1 MTAPKTTGGSSV
13 PIQDSAAWLAD
24 YQKNLSR
31 MQANAEAASASLSRV
46 GGRAASPRGEVEVEV
61 GPSGALTDL
70 RLSPAAR
77 ALEAD
82 ALARLILATVHDAHR
97 QAGAQVVDIMTDYVG
112 DGPALQL
119 VRDNLPVEAAP
130 AAPREDDYF
139 ANPGIIS

>member
-1 MTAPKTTGGSSV
+1 M

-31 MQANAEAASASLSRV
+31 MRANAEAASASLSRA

-61 GPSGALTDL
+61 GPSGALTGL

-97 QAGAQVVDIMTDYVG
+97 QAGAQVVEIMTDYVG

-119 VRDNLPVEAAP
+119 VRDNLPVEAVP
-130 AAPREDDYF
+130 PAPREDDYF

>member
-1 MTAPKTTGGSSV
+1 MPT
-13 PIQDSAAWLAD
+13 QDSAAWLAD
-24 YQKNLSR
+24 YQQKLSR
-31 MQANAEAASASLSRV
+31 MQANAEAASASLTHV

-82 ALARLILATVHDAHR
+82 ALARLILATVQEAHR
-97 QAGAQVVDIMTDYVG
+97 QAGAQVVDIMTEYVG

-119 VRDNLPVEAAP
+119 VRDNIP
-130 AAPREDDYF
+130 AAAGATAPRQEDDYF
-139 ANPGIIS
+139 SHPGIIS

>member
-1 MTAPKTTGGSSV
+1 M

-31 MQANAEAASASLSRV
+31 LRANAEAASASLSRV
-46 GGRAASPRGEVEVEV
+46 GGRAASPRGEVEVQV

-97 QAGAQVVDIMTDYVG
+97 QAGARVVDIMTDYVG

-119 VRDNLPVEAAP
+119 VRDHLPVEAAP
-130 AAPREDDYF
+130 AAPRQEDDYF